1 MQDSSTTIILIGL
14 IFLGFILIA
23 SMIKI
28 VPQRTAI
35 IVERLGK
42 YKATYSAGFQIL
54 IPFVDKVRYRHTLKE
69 QAIDVAPQI
78 CITRDNIAVEVDG
91 ILYLQVL
98 DPEKASY
105 GIDNYKFAS
114 IQIAQTTM
122 RSVIGRLELDKT
134 FEERESINAT
144 IVEAVDKASE
154 PWGVKVTRYEV
165 KNITPP
171 QSIRDA
177 MEKQMRAEREKR
189 AVIAESE
196 GTKQAKINNAEG
208 DKQEFILKSEGEK
221 QRRINEAAGRASEI
235 EQVAVA
241 TANGLR
247 AISKAISEENG
258 LNAVNLRI
266 AEQYLSAFGNLA
278 KTNNTMILP
287 SNLSDIAGVV
297 ATATS
302 VFNETK
308 DKGKKKY
315 IREWSTVL
323 HVLFS

>member
-1 MQDSSTTIILIGL
+1 MEGSSSTLILVGV

-35 IVERLGK
+35 VIERLGK
-42 YKATYSAGFQIL
+42 YKATFTAGFQIL
-54 IPFVDKVRYRHTLKE
+54 IPFIDKVRYRHTLKE
-69 QAIDVAPQI
+69 QAIDVAPQV

-98 DPEKASY
+98 DPQKASY
-105 GIDNYKFAS
+105 GIDNYRFAS

-122 RSVIGRLELDKT
+122 RSVIGKLELDRT
-134 FEERESINAT
+134 FEERETINTSI
-144 IVEAVDKASE
+144 VDAVDKASD
-154 PWGVKVTRYEV
+154 PWGVKVSRYEV
-165 KNITPP
+165 KNISPP
-171 QSIRDA
+171 QSIKDA

-208 DKQEFILKSEGEK
+208 DKQELIKKSEGEMQK
-221 QRRINEAAGRASEI
+221 RINEAAGRASEI
-235 EQVAVA
+235 EQLAKA

-247 AISKAISEENG
+247 AIASAISEENG

-266 AEQYLSAFGNLA
+266 AEQYLNEFGKLA
-278 KTNNTMILP
+278 KQNNTMILP
-287 SNLSDIAGVV
+287 ANLTDVAGIV

-308 DKGKKKY
+308 DKSKIK
-315 IREWSTVL
+315 
-323 HVLFS
+323 

>member
-1 MQDSSTTIILIGL
+1 MAGSSVTFILIGA
-14 IFLGFILIA
+14 IILGFILVA
-23 SMIKI
+23 SMIKV

-42 YKATYSAGFQIL
+42 YRATFTAGFQIL
-54 IPFVDKVRYRHTLKE
+54 IPFIDKVRYRHTLKE

-98 DPEKASY
+98 DPQKASY
-105 GIDNYKFAS
+105 GIDNYRFAS
-114 IQIAQTTM
+114 VQIAQTTM
-122 RSVIGRLELDKT
+122 RSVIGKLELDRT
-134 FEERESINAT
+134 FEERETINVT

-165 KNITPP
+165 KNISPP

-189 AVIAESE
+189 AIIAESE
-196 GTKQAKINNAEG
+196 GAKQAKINVAEG
-208 DKQEFILKSEGEK
+208 DRQEYILKSEGEK

-235 EQVAVA
+235 EQVANA

-247 AISKAISEENG
+247 AISLAISEENG

-278 KTNNTMILP
+278 KQNNTLILP
-287 SNLSDIAGVV
+287 ANLTDIASVV

-302 VFNETK
+302 VFNETR
-308 DKGKKKY
+308 DKKK
-315 IREWSTVL
+315 
-323 HVLFS
+323 

>member
-1 MQDSSTTIILIGL
+1 MAGSSTTFILIGV
-14 IFLGFILIA
+14 IFLGFILIV

-42 YKATYSAGFQIL
+42 YRATYTAGFQLL
-54 IPFVDKVRYRHTLKE
+54 IPFFDKVRYRHTLKE

-98 DPEKASY
+98 DAQKASY
-105 GIDNYKFAS
+105 GIDNYRFAS

-122 RSVIGRLELDKT
+122 RSVIGKLELDKT
-134 FEERESINAT
+134 FEERETINVT

-165 KNITPP
+165 KNISPP
-171 QSIRDA
+171 QSIKDA

-189 AVIAESE
+189 AIIAESE
-196 GTKQAKINNAEG
+196 GAKQAKINVAEG
-208 DKQEFILKSEGEK
+208 DKQALIKNSEGEMQK
-221 QRRINEAAGRASEI
+221 RINEAAGRASEI
-235 EQVAVA
+235 EQIAKA
-241 TANGLR
+241 TSNGLR
-247 AISKAISEENG
+247 AISSAISEENG

-266 AEQYLSAFGNLA
+266 AEQYLMAFGNIA
-278 KTNNTMILP
+278 KTNNTVIIP
-287 SNLSDIAGVV
+287 SNLTDIAGVI

-302 VFNETK
+302 VFNEMK
-308 DKGKKKY
+308 DKKTK
-315 IREWSTVL
+315 
-323 HVLFS
+323 

>member
-1 MQDSSTTIILIGL
+1 MASTTVILLGIII
-14 IFLGFILIA
+14 LGFILIA
-23 SMIKI
+23 SMVKV

-42 YKATYSAGFQIL
+42 YRATFTAGFQVL
-54 IPFVDKVRYRHTLKE
+54 IPFIDKVRYRHTLKE
-69 QAIDVAPQI
+69 QAIDVASQT

-98 DPEKASY
+98 DPQKASY
-105 GIDNYKFAS
+105 GIDNYRFAS

-122 RSVIGRLELDKT
+122 RSVIGKLELDKT

-144 IVEAVDKASE
+144 IVDAVDKASE

-165 KNITPP
+165 KNISPP

-189 AVIAESE
+189 AIIAESE
-196 GTKQAKINNAEG
+196 GAKQAKINVAEG
-208 DKQEFILKSEGEK
+208 DKQELIKKSEGEMQK
-221 QRRINEAAGRASEI
+221 RINEAAGRASEI
-235 EQVAVA
+235 EQVAKA

-247 AISKAISEENG
+247 AISSAISEENG

-266 AEQYLSAFGNLA
+266 AEQYLGAFGNLA
-278 KTNNTMILP
+278 KQNNTLILP
-287 SNLSDIAGVV
+287 SNLTDIAGIV

-302 VFNETK
+302 VFNETR
-308 DKGKKKY
+308 DKKKP
-315 IREWSTVL
+315 T
-323 HVLFS
+323 

>member
-1 MQDSSTTIILIGL
+1 MEGSSTTFILIGI
-14 IFLGFILIA
+14 IFLGFILII

-42 YKATYSAGFQIL
+42 YRATYTAGFQLL
-54 IPFVDKVRYRHTLKE
+54 IPFFDKVRYRHTLKE

-98 DPEKASY
+98 DPQKASY
-105 GIDNYKFAS
+105 GIDNYRFAS

-122 RSVIGRLELDKT
+122 RSVIGKLELDRT
-134 FEERESINAT
+134 FEERETINVT

-165 KNITPP
+165 KNISPP
-171 QSIRDA
+171 QSIKDA

-189 AVIAESE
+189 AIIAESE
-196 GTKQAKINNAEG
+196 GAKQAKINVAEG
-208 DKQEFILKSEGEK
+208 DKQALIKNSEGEMQK
-221 QRRINEAAGRASEI
+221 RINEAAGRSSEI
-235 EQVAVA
+235 EQLAKA
-241 TANGLR
+241 TSNGLR
-247 AISKAISEENG
+247 AISLAISEENG

-266 AEQYLSAFGNLA
+266 AEQYLLAFGNLA
-278 KTNNTMILP
+278 KTNNTLIIP
-287 SNLSDIAGVV
+287 SNLTDIAGAI

-308 DKGKKKY
+308 DKKK
-315 IREWSTVL
+315 
-323 HVLFS
+323 

>member
-1 MQDSSTTIILIGL
+1 MEGSSTTFILIGI
-14 IFLGFILIA
+14 IFLGFILIV

-42 YKATYSAGFQIL
+42 YRGTFTAGFQLI
-54 IPFVDKVRYRHTLKE
+54 IPFLDKVRYRHTLKE

-98 DPEKASY
+98 DPQKASY
-105 GIDNYKFAS
+105 GIDNYRFAS

-122 RSVIGRLELDKT
+122 RSVIGKLELDRT
-134 FEERESINAT
+134 FEERETINVT

-165 KNITPP
+165 KNISPP
-171 QSIRDA
+171 QSIKDA

-208 DKQEFILKSEGEK
+208 DKQELIKKSEGEMQK
-221 QRRINEAAGRASEI
+221 RINEAAGRASEI
-235 EQVAVA
+235 EQLANA

-247 AISKAISEENG
+247 AISLAISEENG
-258 LNAVNLRI
+258 LNAVNLRV

-278 KTNNTMILP
+278 KTNNTMIIP
-287 SNLSDIAGVV
+287 SSMSDIAGVI

-308 DKGKKKY
+308 DKKK
-315 IREWSTVL
+315 
-323 HVLFS
+323 

>member
-1 MQDSSTTIILIGL
+1 MTTVITLAAAGASSTTFILIGIIIL
-14 IFLGFILIA
+14 AFILIS
-23 SMIKI
+23 SMVKV

-42 YKATYSAGFQIL
+42 YKATFTAGFQIL
-54 IPFVDKVRYRHTLKE
+54 IPFIDKIRYRHTLKE

-91 ILYLQVL
+91 ILYLQIL
-98 DPEKASY
+98 DPQKASY
-105 GIDNYKFAS
+105 GIDNYRFAS

-122 RSVIGRLELDKT
+122 RSVIGKLELDRT

-165 KNITPP
+165 KNISPP

-208 DKQEFILKSEGEK
+208 DKQELIKKSEGEMQK
-221 QRRINEAAGRASEI
+221 RINEAAGKASEI
-235 EQVAVA
+235 EQVANA

-247 AISKAISEENG
+247 AIALAISEENG
-258 LNAVNLRI
+258 LNAVNLRV
-266 AEQYLSAFGNLA
+266 AEQYLLGFANLA
-278 KTNNTMILP
+278 KANNTIVLP
-287 SNLSDIAGVV
+287 ANLTDVAGIV

-302 VFNETK
+302 MFSEIK
-308 DKGKKKY
+308 DKRK
-315 IREWSTVL
+315 
-323 HVLFS
+323 

>member
-1 MQDSSTTIILIGL
+1 MAGIITLAAASSSTTFILIGL
-14 IFLGFILIA
+14 IILTFILIS
-23 SMIKI
+23 SMVKV

-42 YKATYSAGFQIL
+42 YRATFTAGFQIL
-54 IPFVDKVRYRHTLKE
+54 IPFVDKIRYRHTLKE
-69 QAIDVAPQI
+69 QAIDVAPQV

-98 DPEKASY
+98 DPQKASY
-105 GIDNYKFAS
+105 GIDNYRFAS

-122 RSVIGRLELDKT
+122 RSVIGKLELDRT
-134 FEERESINAT
+134 FEERETINVT
-144 IVEAVDKASE
+144 IVDAVDKASE

-165 KNITPP
+165 KNISPP
-171 QSIRDA
+171 QSIKDA

-208 DKQEFILKSEGEK
+208 DKQELIKKSEGEMQK
-221 QRRINEAAGRASEI
+221 RINEAAGRASEI
-235 EQVAVA
+235 EQIAKA

-247 AISKAISEENG
+247 AIALAISEENG
-258 LNAVNLRI
+258 LNAVNLRV
-266 AEQYLSAFGNLA
+266 AEQYLVGFANLA
-278 KTNNTMILP
+278 KQNNTIVLP
-287 SNLSDIAGVV
+287 ANLTDVAGIV

-302 VFNETK
+302 VFSEIK
-308 DKGKKKY
+308 DKKK
-315 IREWSTVL
+315 
-323 HVLFS
+323 

>member
-1 MQDSSTTIILIGL
+1 MDSTTFILVGV

-42 YKATYSAGFQIL
+42 YRATFSAGFQVL
-54 IPFVDKVRYRHTLKE
+54 IPFIDKVRYRHTLKE
-69 QAIDVAPQI
+69 QAIDVPSQV
-78 CITRDNIAVEVDG
+78 CITRDNISVEVDG

-98 DPEKASY
+98 DPQKASY
-105 GIDNYKFAS
+105 GIDNYRFAS

-122 RSVIGRLELDKT
+122 RSIIGKLELDRT
-134 FEERESINAT
+134 FEERETINVS

-165 KNITPP
+165 KNIIPP
-171 QSIRDA
+171 QSIKDA

-189 AVIAESE
+189 AIIAESE
-196 GTKQAKINNAEG
+196 GAKQAKINVAEG
-208 DKQEFILKSEGEK
+208 DKQALIKNSEGEMQK
-221 QRRINEAAGRASEI
+221 RINEAAGRASEI
-235 EQVAVA
+235 EQVANA

-247 AISKAISEENG
+247 AIAIAISEDNG

-266 AEQYLSAFGNLA
+266 AEQYLGAFSNLA
-278 KTNNTMILP
+278 KTNNTMIVP
-287 SNLSDIAGVV
+287 ASLSDIAGIV

-308 DKGKKKY
+308 DKMKK
-315 IREWSTVL
+315 
-323 HVLFS
+323 

>member
-1 MQDSSTTIILIGL
+1 MTTSVTFILIGA
-14 IFLGFILIA
+14 IILGFILIA
-23 SMIKI
+23 SMIKV

-42 YKATYSAGFQIL
+42 FRAVFGAGFQVL
-54 IPFVDKVRYRHTLKE
+54 IPFIDKVRYRHTLKE
-69 QAIDVAPQI
+69 QAIDVASQI

-98 DPEKASY
+98 DPQKASY
-105 GIDNYKFAS
+105 GIDNYRFAS

-122 RSVIGRLELDKT
+122 RSVIGKLELDKT

-144 IVEAVDKASE
+144 IVAAVDKASD
-154 PWGVKVTRYEV
+154 PWGVKVSRYEV
-165 KNITPP
+165 KNIVPP
-171 QSIRDA
+171 QSIKDA

-196 GTKQAKINNAEG
+196 GTRQAKINNADG
-208 DKQEFILKSEGEK
+208 DKQEYILRSEGEK
-221 QRRINEAAGRASEI
+221 LRRINEAAGRASEI

-247 AISKAISEENG
+247 AIATSISEENG

-266 AEQYLSAFGNLA
+266 AEQYLNAFGNLA
-278 KTNNTMILP
+278 KENNTIILP
-287 SNLSDIAGVV
+287 SNLTDISSIV

-302 VFNETK
+302 VFNETR
-308 DKGKKKY
+308 DKKK
-315 IREWSTVL
+315 
-323 HVLFS
+323 

>member
-1 MQDSSTTIILIGL
+1 MEGSSTTFILIGI

-42 YKATYSAGFQIL
+42 YRGTYTAGFQLL
-54 IPFVDKVRYRHTLKE
+54 IPFFDKVRYRHTLKE

-98 DPEKASY
+98 DPQKASY
-105 GIDNYKFAS
+105 GIDNYRFAS

-122 RSVIGRLELDKT
+122 RSVIGKLELDKT
-134 FEERESINAT
+134 FEERETINVT

-165 KNITPP
+165 KNISPP
-171 QSIRDA
+171 QSIKDA

-189 AVIAESE
+189 AIIAESE
-196 GTKQAKINNAEG
+196 GAKQAKINVAEG
-208 DKQEFILKSEGEK
+208 DKQALIKNSEGEMQK
-221 QRRINEAAGRASEI
+221 RINEAAGRASEI
-235 EQVAVA
+235 EQIAKA
-241 TANGLR
+241 TSNGLR
-247 AISKAISEENG
+247 AISSAISEENG

-278 KTNNTMILP
+278 KTNNTMIIP
-287 SNLSDIAGVV
+287 SSMSDIAGVI

-302 VFNETK
+302 VFSEIK
-308 DKGKKKY
+308 DKKK
-315 IREWSTVL
+315 
-323 HVLFS
+323 

>member
-1 MQDSSTTIILIGL
+1 MPSTTFILVGVIL
-14 IFLGFILIA
+14 LVFILIA
-23 SMIKI
+23 SMVKV

-42 YKATYSAGFQIL
+42 YRATFTAGFQVL
-54 IPFVDKVRYRHTLKE
+54 IPFVDKVRYKHTLKE
-69 QAIDVAPQI
+69 QAIDVPPQV

-98 DPEKASY
+98 DPQKASY
-105 GIDNYKFAS
+105 GIDNYRFAS

-122 RSVIGRLELDKT
+122 RSIIGKLELDRT
-134 FEERESINAT
+134 FEERETINVS

-165 KNITPP
+165 KNISPP
-171 QSIRDA
+171 QTIRDA

-189 AVIAESE
+189 AIIAESE
-196 GTKQAKINNAEG
+196 GTKQAKINVAEG
-208 DKQEFILKSEGEK
+208 DKQELIKKSEGEMQK
-221 QRRINEAAGRASEI
+221 RINEAAGRASEI

-247 AISKAISEENG
+247 AISSAISEDNG

-266 AEQYLSAFGNLA
+266 AEQYLNAFANLA
-278 KTNNTMILP
+278 KQNNTMIIP
-287 SNLSDIAGVV
+287 GNLSDIAGVV

-302 VFNETK
+302 VFNESR
-308 DKGKKKY
+308 DKKK
-315 IREWSTVL
+315 
-323 HVLFS
+323 

>member
-1 MQDSSTTIILIGL
+1 MAGSSTTFILIGVIILI
-14 IFLGFILIA
+14 FILIS
-23 SMIKI
+23 SMVKV

-42 YKATYSAGFQIL
+42 YRATFSAGFQIL
-54 IPFVDKVRYRHTLKE
+54 IPFIDKVRYRHTLKE
-69 QAIDVAPQI
+69 QATDVPPQV

-98 DPEKASY
+98 DPQKASY
-105 GIDNYKFAS
+105 GIDNYRFAS

-122 RSVIGRLELDKT
+122 RSIIGKLELDKT
-134 FEERESINAT
+134 FEERETINVS

-165 KNITPP
+165 KNISPP

-189 AVIAESE
+189 AIIAESE
-196 GTKQAKINNAEG
+196 GKKQAKINVAEG
-208 DKQEFILKSEGEK
+208 DKQELIKKSEGEMQK
-221 QRRINEAAGRASEI
+221 RINEAAGRASEI
-235 EQVAVA
+235 EQVANA

-247 AISKAISEENG
+247 AIASAIGEDNG

-266 AEQYLSAFGNLA
+266 AEQYLGAFANLA
-278 KTNNTMILP
+278 KENNTLILP
-287 SNLSDIAGVV
+287 SNLTDIAGIV
-297 ATATS
+297 ATATK
-302 VFNETK
+302 VFNESK
-308 DKGKKKY
+308 DKMK
-315 IREWSTVL
+315 
-323 HVLFS
+323 